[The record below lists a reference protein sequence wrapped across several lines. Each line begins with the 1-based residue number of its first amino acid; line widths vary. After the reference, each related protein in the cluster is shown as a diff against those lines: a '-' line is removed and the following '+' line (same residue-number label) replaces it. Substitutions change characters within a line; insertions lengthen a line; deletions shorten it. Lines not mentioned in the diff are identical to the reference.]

1 MRRRNEKVAVLL
13 AGAAITLAM
22 TGCGGDK
29 FTLTNETVTVE
40 LGSEPSDNVTD
51 YVTFKDGVSDNK
63 KQEILDNT
71 VLDFSDV
78 DMSKVG
84 DYTATITYDKTS
96 FTFTVEVQDTTAPVG
111 TLANEI
117 AEIQTG
123 DEVKA
128 ADLVTGV
135 EDAQDVTVEFVT
147 STLES
152 VDFDTEA
159 QAEEASEDADTE
171 ATEETAEEASSED
184 AEDAESEESVEG
196 EADTTEAVIG
206 EETAKAHTFDVAGKY
221 EIVIRLTDA
230 SGNKTELTQRIVVT
244 DPDTTA
250 PEISG
255 VKNLSVTVGNTPDY
269 LKGVTAT
276 DDVDGDVTDKITVDS
291 SAVDV
296 NKAGTYKVIYK
307 VADAAGNE
315 TTKEAKVTVAA
326 KKVAQTATT
335 TTNGATTAGGNIAAG
350 SSSGGSSAGSSNAST
365 GGSSS
370 SSNNGG
376 GSSSGSS
383 SGGSSSSS
391 GSSSSGGAS
400 NSGSVSSSDNGSSSG
415 GATTPGDKFDQ
426 MAKDNNA
433 TKADGNGSGV
443 DNKTAEDWGEGFH

>member
-1 MRRRNEKVAVLL
+1 MRNRKVAALL
-13 AGAAITLAM
+13 AGTVLAATLL
-22 TGCGGDK
+22 GCGGDK
-29 FTLTNETVTVE
+29 FTLTNETITVE
-40 LGSEPSDNVTD
+40 LGSEPSDNVAD

-63 KQEILDNT
+63 KQEILENT
-71 VLDFSDV
+71 VMDFSDV

-147 STLES
+147 SPLES
-152 VDFDTEA
+152 ADFDTEA
-159 QAEEASEDADTE
+159 QAEEAESTEATAEDTSTE
-171 ATEETAEEASSED
+171 ATED
-184 AEDAESEESVEG
+184 AEAEESVEG

-206 EETAKAHTFDVAGKY
+206 EETADAHTFDVAGKY

-269 LKGVTAT
+269 LKGVTAA

-335 TTNGATTAGGNIAAG
+335 TTDGATTAGGNITAG

>member
-96 FTFTVEVQDTTAPVG
+96 FTFT
-111 TLANEI
+111 
-117 AEIQTG
+117 G

-159 QAEEASEDADTE
+159 QAEGVSEAADAE
-171 ATEETAEEASSED
+171 ATDETAEEASDEG
-184 AEDAESEESVEG
+184 AENAEEAVQG
-196 EADTTEAVIG
+196 EADTTEDVND
-206 EETAKAHTFDVAGKY
+206 EETAEAHTFDAAGKY

-230 SGNKTELTQRIVVT
+230 SGNKTELTQRIIVT

-250 PEISG
+250 PEIKG
-255 VKNLSVTVGNTPDY
+255 VKNRTVYVGGSVDY

-276 DDVDGDVTDKITVDS
+276 DDVDGDVTDKISVDS
-291 SAVDV
+291 SAVDTK
-296 NKAGTYKVIYK
+296 KAGTYTVTYT
-307 VADAAGNE
+307 VSDTAGNE
-315 TTKEAKVTVAA
+315 AVKETKLTVSVKPAPKPAA
-326 KKVAQTATT
+326 PAQTPTT
-335 TTNGATTAGGNIAAG
+335 TTGA
-350 SSSGGSSAGSSNAST
+350 S
-365 GGSSS
+365 GSSS
-370 SSNNGG
+370 SS
-376 GSSSGSS
+376 
-383 SGGSSSSS
+383 
-391 GSSSSGGAS
+391 
-400 NSGSVSSSDNGSSSG
+400 SSDS
-415 GATTPGDKFDQ
+415 
-426 MAKDNNA
+426 
-433 TKADGNGSGV
+433 
-443 DNKTAEDWGEGFH
+443 

>member
-1 MRRRNEKVAVLL
+1 MRKRNERVAALL
-13 AGAAITLAM
+13 AGTVLAATLL
-22 TGCGGDK
+22 GCGGDK

-40 LGSEPSDNVTD
+40 LGSEPSDNVAD

-63 KQEILDNT
+63 KQEILENT
-71 VLDFSDV
+71 VMDLSDV
-78 DMSKVG
+78 NMSKVG

-152 VDFDTEA
+152 ADFDTEA
-159 QAEEASEDADTE
+159 QAEEAESTEATAEDTSTE
-171 ATEETAEEASSED
+171 ATED
-184 AEDAESEESVEG
+184 AEAEESVEG

-206 EETAKAHTFDVAGKY
+206 EETADAHTFDVAGKY

-244 DPDTTA
+244 DPDATA

-269 LKGVTAT
+269 LKGVTAA

-296 NKAGTYKVIYK
+296 YKAGTYKVIYK

-315 TTKEAKVTVAA
+315 ATKEAKVTVAA
-326 KKVAQTATT
+326 KKAAQTATT
-335 TTNGATTAGGNIAAG
+335 TTNGATTSGGNTTASGNAG
-350 SSSGGSSAGSSNAST
+350 NSS
-365 GGSSS
+365 
-370 SSNNGG
+370 G

-383 SGGSSSSS
+383 NTSSGGSSGSSSNSGGESSSGGSSSGGSSS

>member
-1 MRRRNEKVAVLL
+1 MRKRNERVAALL
-13 AGAAITLAM
+13 AGTVLAATLL
-22 TGCGGDK
+22 GCGGDK

-40 LGSEPSDNVTD
+40 LGSEPSDNVAD

-117 AEIQTG
+117 AEFQTG

-152 VDFDTEA
+152 ADFDTEA
-159 QAEEASEDADTE
+159 QTEEAESTE
-171 ATEETAEEASSED
+171 ATAEDTSAEATED
-184 AEDAESEESVEG
+184 AEAEESVEG
-196 EADTTEAVIG
+196 EADTTETVIG
-206 EETAKAHTFDVAGKY
+206 EETADAHTFDVAGKY

-269 LKGVTAT
+269 LKGVTAA

-296 NKAGTYKVIYK
+296 YKAGTYKVIYK

-315 TTKEAKVTVAA
+315 ATKEAKVTVAT
-326 KKVAQTATT
+326 KKAAQTATT
-335 TTNGATTAGGNIAAG
+335 TTNGATTSGGNTVTSGNAG
-350 SSSGGSSAGSSNAST
+350 NSS
-365 GGSSS
+365 
-370 SSNNGG
+370 G

-383 SGGSSSSS
+383 NTSSGGSSGSSSNSGGESSSGGSSSGGSSS

>member
-1 MRRRNEKVAVLL
+1 MRNRKVAALL
-13 AGAAITLAM
+13 AGTVLAATLL
-22 TGCGGDK
+22 GCGGDK
-29 FTLTNETVTVE
+29 FILTNETITVE
-40 LGSEPSDNVTD
+40 LGSEPSDNVAD
-51 YVTFKDGVSDNK
+51 YVTFKDGVSGNK
-63 KQEILDNT
+63 KQEILENT
-71 VLDFSDV
+71 VMDFSDV
-78 DMSKVG
+78 NMSKVG

-152 VDFDTEA
+152 ADFDTEA
-159 QAEEASEDADTE
+159 QAEEAESTEATAEDTSTE
-171 ATEETAEEASSED
+171 ATED
-184 AEDAESEESVEG
+184 AEAEESVEG

-206 EETAKAHTFDVAGKY
+206 EETADAHTFDVAGKY

-244 DPDTTA
+244 DPDAIA

-269 LKGVTAT
+269 LKGVTAA

-315 TTKEAKVTVAA
+315 ATKEAKVTVAA
-326 KKVAQTATT
+326 KKAAQTATT
-335 TTNGATTAGGNIAAG
+335 TTNGATTSGGNTTASGNAGGNSSG
-350 SSSGGSSAGSSNAST
+350 SSSSGSSNTSSGGSSGSSSSSGESSSGGSS
-365 GGSSS
+365 
-370 SSNNGG
+370 
-376 GSSSGSS
+376 
-383 SGGSSSSS
+383 SGGSSSS

-400 NSGSVSSSDNGSSSG
+400 NSGSVSSSDNRSSSD

>member
-22 TGCGGDK
+22 TGCSGDK

-51 YVTFKDGVSDNK
+51 YITFKDGVSDNK

-117 AEIQTG
+117 AEFQTG

-152 VDFDTEA
+152 ADFDTEA
-159 QAEEASEDADTE
+159 QTEEA
-171 ATEETAEEASSED
+171 
-184 AEDAESEESVEG
+184 EESVEG
-196 EADTTEAVIG
+196 EADTTETVIG
-206 EETAKAHTFDVAGKY
+206 EETADAHTFDVAGKY

-269 LKGVTAT
+269 LKGVTAA

-296 NKAGTYKVIYK
+296 YKAGTYKVIYK

-315 TTKEAKVTVAA
+315 ATKE
-326 KKVAQTATT
+326 
-335 TTNGATTAGGNIAAG
+335 
-350 SSSGGSSAGSSNAST
+350 
-365 GGSSS
+365 
-370 SSNNGG
+370 
-376 GSSSGSS
+376 
-383 SGGSSSSS
+383 
-391 GSSSSGGAS
+391 
-400 NSGSVSSSDNGSSSG
+400 
-415 GATTPGDKFDQ
+415 PR
-426 MAKDNNA
+426 
-433 TKADGNGSGV
+433 
-443 DNKTAEDWGEGFH
+443 